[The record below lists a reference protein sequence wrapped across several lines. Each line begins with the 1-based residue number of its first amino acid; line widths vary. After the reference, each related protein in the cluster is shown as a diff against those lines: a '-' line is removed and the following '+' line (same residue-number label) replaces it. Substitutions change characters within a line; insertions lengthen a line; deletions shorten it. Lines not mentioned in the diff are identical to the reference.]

1 MVRRFLGYF
10 GQSLGIRWIRDLRCR
25 ASFMTGSAQWRPNL
39 STVFLL
45 TLNFCLLSVIVGYR
59 SGGETFF
66 GLASASM
73 PAQSGDLHPSR
84 PLSPQWVTT
93 AYVKEVKDG
102 DTVTLEIRREITV
115 RFLDCWCPES
125 RKDPRVPAAKQ
136 EAEKQRGLAAKA
148 HLAGMIKTGTEVL
161 LQVPTSGTGD
171 VAEVITMGRILGYV
185 WPKNGTK
192 SFSQLQVEAGH
203 ATVSKPEYL
212 K

>member
-1 MVRRFLGYF
+1 
-10 GQSLGIRWIRDLRCR
+10 
-25 ASFMTGSAQWRPNL
+25 
-39 STVFLL
+39 
-45 TLNFCLLSVIVGYR
+45 
-59 SGGETFF
+59 
-66 GLASASM
+66 
-73 PAQSGDLHPSR
+73 
-84 PLSPQWVTT
+84 
-93 AYVKEVKDG
+93 VKEVKDG

-136 EAEKQRGLAAKA
+136 EAEKQRGLAAKS
-148 HLAGMIKTGTEVL
+148 HLAGMLKTGTEVL

-203 ATVSKPEYL
+203 ATVKKPEYL